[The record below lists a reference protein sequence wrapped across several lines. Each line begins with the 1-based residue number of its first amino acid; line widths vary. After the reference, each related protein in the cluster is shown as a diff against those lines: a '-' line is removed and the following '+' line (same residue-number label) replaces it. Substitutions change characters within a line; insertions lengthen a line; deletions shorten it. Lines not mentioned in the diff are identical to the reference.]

1 MRSRILLLFI
11 SIITAISLFGEEPGK
26 KDKTREGKES
36 SLKKILII
44 PYYNYSGSGL
54 KYLSMYIPELIKKS
68 MNKIEGV
75 RVMDAEESAILLA
88 EKNLK
93 IDKQY
98 DPETGRRILAETGAF
113 SVIMGRYIVQGKYL
127 RLDYMALSGTGIP
140 PVTGE
145 TEDILMDD
153 HFLTALSRYSL
164 AMDTWIKTYVLKED
178 YFKIDEKKEN
188 IFIKI
193 LNRVKNSRIGIIVKN
208 RWIFSLIILLFFYIL
223 SKLINLF
230 FEKVLKRITRKTA
243 ISMDEEIVDVSAKPT
258 RWIVLFFGLKLAL
271 FSLKLSPAINLQ
283 FSNITTAVIILL
295 TTYIISN
302 IVVIII
308 RSWGHKVA
316 SKLGSRIDD
325 DLVPLFIKVARIIV
339 LSIGIIMVLSR
350 FNVDIAPLI
359 ASLGIAGFAIGFAVK
374 DSLANIIGGIVL
386 ILDQSFAVGDKV
398 TIDGDTGVIKEVG
411 LRNTKIQT
419 YDNEIIVIPNGDLM
433 NKKFKNSVLPD
444 PKIRV
449 VVEFTVAY
457 GTDVDKVERVVIEAL
472 KTIQEIAE
480 DPEPAVVFY
489 QMGDFALNFQ
499 AKFWVPDYVNQYG
512 KWIEATKLVYTTLQR
527 EGISIPFPTHTVYLE
542 KGEGGTG

>member
-1 MRSRILLLFI
+1 MRSRILVFFLLVF
-11 SIITAISLFGEEPGK
+11 TAVTLFGKEPEK
-26 KDKTREGKES
+26 QD
-36 SLKKILII
+36 KKILIL
-44 PYYNYSGSGL
+44 PFDNYSGSGL
-54 KYLSMYIPELIKKS
+54 KYLSTYVPELIKKS
-68 MNKIEGV
+68 IKDLEGV
-75 RVMDAEESAILLA
+75 RILDAEESKTLLA

-93 IDKQY
+93 IEISYDKK
-98 DPETGRRILAETGAF
+98 TGQKVLSGTGAF
-113 SVIMGRYIVQGKYL
+113 SVIMGRYIVQGKFL
-127 RLDYMALSGTGIP
+127 RMDYMALTAPGAAALE
-140 PVTGE
+140 GE

-153 HFLTALSRYSL
+153 LFLSALSRFSHV
-164 AMDTWIKTYVLKED
+164 MDTWIKTYILKED
-178 YFKIDEKKEN
+178 YFKIYEKDEN
-188 IFIKI
+188 IFIRL
-193 LNRVKNSRIGIIVKN
+193 LNRVRNSQMGIIVKN
-208 RWIFSLIILLFFYIL
+208 RWIFSVLILLFFYFL
-223 SKLINLF
+223 SKIVALF

-243 ISMDEEIVDVSAKPT
+243 ISMDEEIVDISMKPT
-258 RWIVLFFGLKLAL
+258 KWIVLFFGLKMAI

-283 FSNITTAVIILL
+283 FSNITTAVIIILV
-295 TTYIISN
+295 TYIVSN
-302 IVVIII
+302 VVVIVI

-316 SKLGSRIDD
+316 SKLDSRIDD
-325 DLVPLFIKVARIIV
+325 DLVPLFVKVSRVIV

-444 PKIRV
+444 PMIRV
-449 VVEFTVAY
+449 VVEFTVSY
-457 GTDVDKVERVVIEAL
+457 GSDVDKVERVVIDAL
-472 KTIQEIAE
+472 KTIPDIAE
-480 DPEPAVVFY
+480 DPAPAVVFY

-512 KWIEATKLVYTTLQR
+512 KWIEATKLVYQTLQR
-527 EGISIPFPTHTVYLE
+527 EGISIPFPTQTVYLE
-542 KGEGGTG
+542 KGEGQPG